1 MTTNYLGKKVSS
13 HYEKGKALGEF
24 VSRIEKH
31 YRQTFYQAID
41 MVVNC
46 IRELQ
51 QLSLLFS
58 IDLDKFKLE
67 TQLKT
72 SKHIVDEKQV
82 GKKDA
87 IKIILSLN
95 TYQSLLVSQVLTF
108 LRRSFYNHFH
118 NILKTF

>member
-13 HYEKGKALGEF
+13 HYEEGKALGEF

-72 SKHIVDEKQV
+72 SKHTVDEKQV

-95 TYQSLLVSQVLTF
+95 AYQSLLVSQVLTF